1 MQLCASI
8 SVYLNIQIEQLYR
21 VIEVIETGVT
31 VMFLIH
37 LIDNKTYYRF
47 KLMLS
52 VNIWVLIE
60 IAFKKNIWL
69 YEKSVDKINID
80 LSKKI

>member
-80 LSKKI
+80 LSKKN